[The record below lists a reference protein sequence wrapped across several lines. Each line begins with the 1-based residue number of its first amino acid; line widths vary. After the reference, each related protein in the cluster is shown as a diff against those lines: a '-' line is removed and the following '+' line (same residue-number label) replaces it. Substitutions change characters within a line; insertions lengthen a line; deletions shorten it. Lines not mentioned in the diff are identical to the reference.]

1 MVRWQLEEEEAAM
14 ALLEDARKWSK
25 IEIMSNKS
33 DCVLCSVRRV
43 SCCSLLFSLL
53 KDKKRES
60 PRFPTHQRHNAT
72 ELCLKMKP
80 ITYLSQ
86 NQVSNLFFSAVE
98 MKLKMKTFYLQESES

>member
-1 MVRWQLEEEEAAM
+1 M

-25 IEIMSNKS
+25 IEIMSNES
-33 DCVLCSVRRV
+33 DCMLCSVRRV

-72 ELCLKMKP
+72 ALCLKTKP
-80 ITYLSQ
+80 RTSLSQ
-86 NQVSNLFFSAVE
+86 NQVSNLLIRFSQQ
-98 MKLKMKTFYLQESES
+98 MFQLIF